1 MKAALLASY
10 LFLSG
15 GQTLP
20 AQELSGAPVQ
30 AAKVDRARV
39 LGVARQ
45 VMMAAR
51 YCSLVTLGEGNQPQA
66 RIVDP
71 TEPDASLTVYVAT
84 NPRSRKVREIRK
96 DPRVTLLYFDPARL
110 AYVTLLGRATEV
122 KGSEKAA
129 HHKAD
134 WQGFFPL
141 DQPDT
146 YTLYRVV
153 PARVEVVSSRDGLSG
168 DPATWRPEI
177 VDLR

>member
-1 MKAALLASY
+1 MI
-10 LFLSG
+10 
-15 GQTLP
+15 
-20 AQELSGAPVQ
+20 
-30 AAKVDRARV
+30 
-39 LGVARQ
+39 
-45 VMMAAR
+45 AAR
-51 YCSLVTLGEGNQPQA
+51 YCSLITLGEGNQPQA

-96 DPRVTLLYFDPARL
+96 DPRVTLLYFDPVRQG
-110 AYVTLLGRATEV
+110 YVTLIGRAAEV
-122 KGSEKAA
+122 TGSEKAA

-134 WQGFFPL
+134 WQGFFAL
-141 DQPDT
+141 DRPDT

-168 DPATWRPEI
+168 DPVTWRPEI